1 MLSQRNR
8 SIGDTSRRR
17 SCLTLALPAA
27 LAVSIGTAPALY
39 AQDPA
44 PDPPPVSLGAG
55 LQSSFLHRQADDADA
70 TDHFRVNSLRLYVN
84 GSATN
89 NIKFMVN
96 TDIAYGGSLGA
107 PSSNQDTRF
116 GILDAVAQFEMS
128 DKFNVWVGRFL
139 PPSDRAN
146 LYGPFYAHHWAVY
159 ADGVQD
165 GYPFVF
171 QGRANGAAYWGQFD
185 KVKLSAGAF
194 DGESATGNPSLIGAG
209 RVQVDFWDPEPGY
222 YLNSTFYGER
232 NILAV
237 GLAGQKQGD
246 AGTAYTADF
255 LMERKVTGGGAV
267 SVEAE
272 WARYDGL
279 GGYDPRYVM
288 NDGGYLL
295 AAYLFPNRV
304 GPGQFE
310 ILGKYARARFREGVT
325 PNYNQ
330 KTTEVDLNYIIRQFN
345 ARLMIFFKNT
355 GYTAVQTD
363 DFQVGIGLQIQ
374 M

>member
-44 PDPPPVSLGAG
+44 PDPPPISLGAG

-209 RVQVDFWDPEPGY
+209 RVQVDFWDPLLPEP
-222 YLNSTFYGER
+222 TFYGER

-255 LMERKVTGGGAV
+255 LMERKVAGGGAV

-272 WARYDGL
+272 WARYDQL
-279 GGYDPRYVM
+279 GGYDPRYLT
-288 NDGGYLL
+288 NDGGYLRRPICSRIASVPGVRDTRY
-295 AAYLFPNRV
+295 AAPGSGSTFPGAVCRQRSC
-304 GPGQFE
+304 PPARSSTARSDRQSFDTPSRE
-310 ILGKYARARFREGVT
+310 IDRPPAHCPPAGAGV
-325 PNYNQ
+325 
-330 KTTEVDLNYIIRQFN
+330 
-345 ARLMIFFKNT
+345 
-355 GYTAVQTD
+355 
-363 DFQVGIGLQIQ
+363 
-374 M
+374 